1 MGGCGRAAL
10 CSSYPFLPAHPRHPQ
25 PTRSPL
31 PIALPQQHRSCP
43 APSPAA
49 PQEKNPTPNDRLGQV
64 CLVVSLLFM
73 LLAFP
78 PIRISS
84 YIPPSLPP
92 QLTTGR
98 PVSPH
103 VTIYRFPIGALT
115 SIATRVTGGALTVG
129 LTGISLLVLGGADVP
144 SLMSSLGNSMVGV
157 PAKVLFS
164 FPLIYH
170 YGSGLRHF
178 VSVGGR

>member
-1 MGGCGRAAL
+1 
-10 CSSYPFLPAHPRHPQ
+10 
-25 PTRSPL
+25 
-31 PIALPQQHRSCP
+31 
-43 APSPAA
+43 
-49 PQEKNPTPNDRLGQV
+49 
-64 CLVVSLLFM
+64 
-73 LLAFP
+73 
-78 PIRISS
+78 
-84 YIPPSLPP
+84 
-92 QLTTGR
+92 
-98 PVSPH
+98 

-178 VSVGGR
+178 VSVGGREGGRERGHGWEVGSSLRGAEVAFDTSSL